1 MKTHSKL
8 LLDMASLLLLI
19 TTLCAAAS
27 TNLLD
32 CDDTLVGLASC
43 LDYVTDASDY
53 PTDECCEQF
62 TGICQAENPCCCAF
76 IDGSANE
83 FLGEPIDPERAEN
96 LPYACDYVPGASQA
110 RSKPKIHL
118 QLMFGLYHQRSKQ
131 SNFTKSFEDCLIKR

>member
-8 LLDMASLLLLI
+8 LLYMASLLLLI

-62 TGICQAENPCCCAF
+62 TGICQAENPCCCAY

-110 RSKPKIHL
+110 RST
-118 QLMFGLYHQRSKQ
+118 SKGATVA
-131 SNFTKSFEDCLIKR
+131 NTKAINGTAWKRTWKEKQAKSPNP